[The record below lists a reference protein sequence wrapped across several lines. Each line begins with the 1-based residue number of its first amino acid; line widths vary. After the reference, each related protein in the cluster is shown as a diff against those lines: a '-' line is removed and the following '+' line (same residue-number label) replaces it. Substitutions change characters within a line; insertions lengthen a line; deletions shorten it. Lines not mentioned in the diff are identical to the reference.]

1 MVAQHLVRLGLWV
14 FGDFYE
20 TDDPKNGHREIA
32 KTIISQ
38 RGWEGQYE
46 VSKFNDPVDFL
57 VFVKEAIKIGNCYC
71 QNVITLSDG
80 TKGRE
85 VDNVLVIYEK
95 ERWRIENIRNPYLR

>member
-20 TDDPKNGHREIA
+20 TDDPKNGHIEIA
-32 KTIISQ
+32 EMILNRKN
-38 RGWEGQYE
+38 WKGQFE
-46 VSKFNDPVDFL
+46 VSKFSDPVDFL
-57 VFVKEAIKIGNCYC
+57 VFEKEAIKIGNCYC
-71 QNVITLSDG
+71 QNVITLSDK

-95 ERWRIENIRNPYLR
+95 ERWRIETIRNPYLR